1 MTVRTRMDASI
12 FLSILCAMAWG
23 TQSVFLKKA
32 MRDVPLSAAILI
44 SLVTNFLALV
54 FMIGVGSEQGY
65 SVFFEIP
72 MLICFYFMVAGFFNY
87 FLGRALFYSS
97 FRFISVTQSTA
108 ISSSYPMISIAFAV
122 TVLGENLS
130 VLQFIGI
137 GLTLSGVYLLLMKGR
152 K

>member
-1 MTVRTRMDASI
+1 MDASI

-32 MRDVPLSAAILI
+32 MRDIPLSAAILI

-54 FMIGVGSEQGY
+54 FMIGIGGGRGFSA
-65 SVFFEIP
+65 FFDIP
-72 MLICFYFMVAGFFNY
+72 MLICFYFVLAGFFNY
-87 FLGRALFYSS
+87 LLGRALFYSS

-108 ISSSYPMISIAFAV
+108 ISSSYPIISVAFAV
-122 TVLGENLS
+122 SVLGENLNI
-130 VLQFIGI
+130 LQFVGI